1 MEVQPRV
8 PRVNSPIVNHTFEF
22 DTQNKVLLCRLHGR
36 VTDES
41 MRRVYGDIRKWSST
55 VEARAGIF
63 DLSLIESF
71 DVSTAMMLTL
81 AQEEPAMVG
90 GAARPR
96 VMVAPTAESFGMCRM
111 FQMVGEEKR
120 SRLSVVRSLE
130 EAYAVLAMHTVH
142 FEPLGRATAG

>member
-1 MEVQPRV
+1 M
-8 PRVNSPIVNHTFEF
+8 NSPVLTHTFEF
-22 DTQNKVLLCRLHGR
+22 DTDNKVLLCRLHGR

-81 AQEEPAMVG
+81 AQEEPAMIG

-120 SRLSVVRSLE
+120 HRLSVVRTLE
-130 EAYAVLAMHTVH
+130 EAYAVLGLQAVR
-142 FEPLGRATAG
+142 FEPLERPDSN